1 MNSDNME
8 KNMTTTNKAAVKT
21 PSKKRAAPKVKNSL
35 SADGAV
41 LKSQESEAPMP
52 YEAICRLKP
61 FGPAVKHN
69 WAVWLV
75 LFLLFCVAVYV
86 LRSVLMPF
94 VAGIVLGYL
103 FDPLATRFEK
113 WGMSR
118 TWATI
123 LVFVVIVVVAVPALI
138 LLFGLIDEQL
148 TVFVEAAPQY
158 IASFVKRAEPVLAG
172 LQERFPDL
180 EIANLKNILKENMT
194 SGMQIGGKVLKGLIN
209 NGFALINLISL
220 LLIMPVVAFY
230 MLRDWDT
237 FVHKVDN
244 LLPRKSKKTIREQFR
259 QIDRALSGFI
269 RGQLSVCLILGTYY
283 SLGLRLVGLELG
295 LLVGFL
301 AGLISFIPYVGSISG
316 FVISIILALAQFD
329 DMTKVLEVVGVF
341 AVGQFVEGNFLT
353 PKLVGDNVGLHPVW
367 VMFALL
373 AGGVLLGFLGLMI
386 AVPVAAIIGVLT
398 RYAINNYKKSNLYL
412 ED

>member
-1 MNSDNME
+1 MQ
-8 KNMTTTNKAAVKT
+8 KNKLNDYALETALLKDVAQRQKGTNKTEKPLSVTKEN
-21 PSKKRAAPKVKNSL
+21 KNAL
-35 SADGAV
+35 NITDKIKQNKI
-41 LKSQESEAPMP
+41 KSFAMP
-52 YEAICRLKP
+52 DH
-61 FGPAVKHN
+61 HN
-69 WAVWLV
+69 WHVWLA

-103 FDPLATRFEK
+103 FDPLASRFEK

-118 TWATI
+118 TLATI
-123 LVFVVIVVVAVPALI
+123 LVFVVVIVIAVPAI
-138 LLFGLIDEQL
+138 LFLFGMINEQL
-148 TVFVEAAPQY
+148 TVFVEATPNY
-158 IASFVKRAEPVLAG
+158 IAAFIKRTEPMLLS
-172 LQERFPDL
+172 LQEKFPDL
-180 EIANLKNILKENMT
+180 EIANIKAVLKDNMT
-194 SGMQIGGKVLKGLIN
+194 SGLQLGGKLLKGVIN
-209 NGFALINLISL
+209 NGFAIINLISL
-220 LLIMPVVAFY
+220 LLITPVVAFY

-237 FVHKVDN
+237 FVKKVDT
-244 LLPRKSKKTIREQFR
+244 LLPRKSKATIREQFK

-283 SLGLRLVGLELG
+283 SLGLKFIGLELG
-295 LLVGFL
+295 VLVGFL

-316 FVISIILALAQFD
+316 FVISIVLALAQFND
-329 DMTKVLEVVGVF
+329 YTKVLEVIAVF

-386 AVPVAAIIGVLT
+386 AVPVAAIIGVLM
-398 RYAINNYKKSNLYL
+398 RYAINNYKKSSLYL